1 MIANAP
7 PKATC
12 VDYILVST
20 QRGWKLTAWEPA
32 AVTSQRRRPFLWKFE
47 VEFPTLVEAHTT
59 LRVILGEERF
69 E

>member
-7 PKATC
+7 PKTTC

-20 QRGWKLTAWEPA
+20 QHGWKLTAWEPA
-32 AVTSQRRRPFLWKFE
+32 AVTVHRRRPFLWKFE
-47 VEFPTLVEAHTT
+47 VELRTLAEAHTT
-59 LRVILGEERF
+59 LRVILGEDTF

>member
-7 PKATC
+7 PKTSV

-20 QRGWKLTAWEPA
+20 QNGWKLTAWEPA
-32 AVTSQRRRPFLWKFE
+32 EVTSQRRRPFLWKFD
-47 VEFPTLVEAHTT
+47 VEFQTLVEAHTT
-59 LRVILGEERF
+59 LRVILGEEIF